1 MQKGLHCEALSR
13 FNTRA
18 KCAAPRPTHALKN
31 LAIQTILPTAE
42 DPMATMNVSLPDPM
56 KDWVETQTRG
66 GKFANSSDY
75 VRHLIRQDQ
84 DRAEAMA
91 RLHAA
96 LDEGERSGIV
106 EDFDFG
112 EFKARMRAEYA
123 GRKDRAASP
132 TRPRRWLIW
141 TASGST
147 WSRLGPTHRQT
158 DTWKVWGG
166 PLKPSVLFRMYPYL
180 GWKQTPVRIRP
191 VGQHLIVYLVQ
202 EELKEIVQVL
212 GQRQNRTT
220 NLA

>member
-13 FNTRA
+13 FNTQA
-18 KCAAPRPTHALKN
+18 NCAAPRPTHALKN
-31 LAIQTILPTAE
+31 LAIQTILPTTEA
-42 DPMATMNVSLPDPM
+42 PVATMNVSLPDPM

-75 VRHLIRQDQ
+75 VRHLIGQDQ

-123 GRKDRAASP
+123 ASK
-132 TRPRRWLIW
+132 T
-141 TASGST
+141 
-147 WSRLGPTHRQT
+147 
-158 DTWKVWGG
+158 
-166 PLKPSVLFRMYPYL
+166 
-180 GWKQTPVRIRP
+180 
-191 VGQHLIVYLVQ
+191 
-202 EELKEIVQVL
+202 
-212 GQRQNRTT
+212 
-220 NLA
+220 